1 MKGFVRNNSD
11 RAIFRAQRQF
21 TQGGRVSFD
30 ALYASFGE
38 ASELSEGTKFVEY
51 LRDRFFKEPIWGFYN
66 EDGSSFFKE
75 KKSAAPKDSE
85 EAPKKVAKKKA
96 ARKKAARKKA
106 PAKKAAKKD
115 PGKGA
120 GRKLRKDTTKVVA
133 SQIDAGAIINA
144 ELIQA
149 KAMID
154 KTNDRGVLK
163 RALTLSNHLSQKEDH
178 RRLIQR
184 RLEQV
189 YN

>member
-1 MKGFVRNNSD
+1 MKGFVKNNSD

-21 TQGGRVSFD
+21 TMGGKVSFD

-38 ASELSEGTKFVEY
+38 ASELGEGAKFVEY

-66 EDGSSFFKE
+66 EDGSPYFKE
-75 KKSAAPKDSE
+75 KKSAAPKAPE
-85 EAPKKVAKKKA
+85 EAPKKKVARKKTAAKKKA
-96 ARKKAARKKA
+96 AKKA
-106 PAKKAAKKD
+106 PAK
-115 PGKGA
+115 GA
-120 GRKLRKDTTKVVA
+120 GRRLKKDTDRVTA

-144 ELIQA
+144 ELTQA
-149 KAMID
+149 KAMIEQ
-154 KTNDRGVLK
+154 TNDRGILK